1 MGGFVSLTSEVSSM
15 VNEIIRTLG
24 EGNESLVTA
33 ESITAGGLS
42 AAITSVEGSSRIFLG
57 AIVAY
62 QDHIKTDLLG
72 IDATVIATHTV
83 YSQEVAVAMAQAVR
97 AKFGATWAIATTG
110 VAGPGP
116 SDGVSSG
123 TVWVAIDGPV
133 SQSLELSLA
142 GDRESVRNA
151 TVATAIGLRVSLEIE
166 RAKRLQSRR
175 GSDGITT

>member
-1 MGGFVSLTSEVSSM
+1 MPLTSEVTSM
-15 VNEIIRTLG
+15 VKEIIRTLD

-42 AAITSVEGSSRIFLG
+42 SAITSVEGSSQIFLG

-62 QDHIKTDLLG
+62 QNHVKAEVLG
-72 IDATVIATHTV
+72 VDEALIAAHTV
-83 YSQEVAVAMAQAVR
+83 YSQEVAQAMATAVR

-116 SDGVSSG
+116 SDGVPSG
-123 TVWVAIDGPV
+123 TVWVAINGPV
-133 SQSLELSLA
+133 CQSLELSLA

-151 TVATAIGLRVSLEIE
+151 TVATAIGAFTRILGE
-166 RAKRLQSRR
+166 RKREA
-175 GSDGITT
+175 ITD

>member
-1 MGGFVSLTSEVSSM
+1 MSLTSEVSSM
-15 VNEIIRTLG
+15 VKEIIRTLS

-42 AAITSVEGSSRIFLG
+42 SAITSVEGSSQIFLG

-62 QDHIKTDLLG
+62 QNHVKAEVLG
-72 IDATVIATHTV
+72 IDEAVIAEHTV
-83 YSQEVAVAMAQAVR
+83 YSQEVAEAMAHAVR
-97 AKFGATWAIATTG
+97 SKFGATWAIATTG

-116 SDGVSSG
+116 SDGVPSG

-151 TVATAIGLRVSLEIE
+151 TVATAIGTFTRILRV
-166 RAKRLQSRR
+166 RTRQA
-175 GSDGITT
+175 TTD

>member
-1 MGGFVSLTSEVSSM
+1 M

-24 EGNESLVTA
+24 KENESLATA

-42 AAITSVEGSSRIFLG
+42 AAITSVTGSSQIFLG

-62 QDHIKTDLLG
+62 QSHVKAEVLG
-72 IDATVIATHTV
+72 IDEAVIATHTV
-83 YSQEVAVAMAQAVR
+83 YSQEVAEAMAQAVR

-116 SDGVSSG
+116 SDGVPSG

-151 TVATAIGLRVSLEIE
+151 TVATAIGSFTRILRD
-166 RAKRLQSRR
+166 RTRQA
-175 GSDGITT
+175 IT

>member
-1 MGGFVSLTSEVSSM
+1 MSLTSEVSSM
-15 VNEIIRTLG
+15 VKEIIRTLS

-42 AAITSVEGSSRIFLG
+42 SAITSVKGSSQIFLG

-62 QDHIKTDLLG
+62 QNHVKAEVLG
-72 IDATVIATHTV
+72 IDEAVIAEHTV
-83 YSQEVAVAMAQAVR
+83 YSQEVAQAMAHAVR
-97 AKFGATWAIATTG
+97 SKFGATWAIATTG

-116 SDGVSSG
+116 SDGVPSG

-151 TVATAIGLRVSLEIE
+151 TVATAIGTFTRILRE
-166 RAKRLQSRR
+166 RTRQ
-175 GSDGITT
+175 TTTD

>member
-1 MGGFVSLTSEVSSM
+1 MTLTSEVSSM
-15 VNEIIRTLG
+15 VQEVIRTLG
-24 EGNESLVTA
+24 EQNETLATA

-42 AAITSVEGSSRIFLG
+42 SAITSVEGSSQIFLG

-62 QDHIKTDLLG
+62 QDQIKAKILG
-72 IDATVIATHTV
+72 IDETLIATHTV
-83 YSQEVAVAMAQAVR
+83 YSQEVAVAMAQATR
-97 AKFGATWAIATTG
+97 LKMGATWAIATTG

-116 SDGVSSG
+116 SDGVPSG

-151 TVATAIGLRVSLEIE
+151 TVATAIGSFTRILSE
-166 RAKRLQSRR
+166 RTRR
-175 GSDGITT
+175 ATTD

>member
-1 MGGFVSLTSEVSSM
+1 MSLTPDATSM
-15 VNEIIRTLG
+15 VKELIRTLAQS
-24 EGNESLVTA
+24 NQTLATA

-42 AAITSVEGSSRIFLG
+42 AAITSIEGASQIFLG

-62 QDHIKTDLLG
+62 SNEAKTQILE
-72 IDATVIATHTV
+72 IDPELIALHTV

-97 AKFGATWAIATTG
+97 IKFGTTWAIATTG

-116 SDGVSSG
+116 SDGVPSG

-133 SQSLELSLA
+133 AHSLELLLE

-151 TVATAIGLRVSLEIE
+151 TVATAIGTFTRILRE
-166 RAKRLQSRR
+166 RGRQADL
-175 GSDGITT
+175 G